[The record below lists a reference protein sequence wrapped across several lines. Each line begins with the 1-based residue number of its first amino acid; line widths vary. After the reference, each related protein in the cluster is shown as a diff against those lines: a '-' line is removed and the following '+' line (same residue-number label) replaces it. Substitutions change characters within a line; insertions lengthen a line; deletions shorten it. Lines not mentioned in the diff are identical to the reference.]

1 LFLEAISGSTDLRLQ
16 KSKTGSSFLTRGRD
30 MTIDITQSI
39 EATAHYY
46 GDEADEMRAY
56 LKDGETRALAL
67 DNRGPIVFDDK
78 GDLDA
83 SIREAYSKYGFYI
96 FENVL
101 SAEELND
108 VKADLDA
115 IRDIFPTGPDSKVNH
130 RGEPALGADN
140 KALNLIWSKP
150 LGDPLGGTK
159 LANGRHEVK
168 MFEPEAKADTPE
180 SAPFLLLGSL
190 QFSDACLRVY
200 GHPGLLKVAEAIN
213 GADFAPF
220 NEALFIKDPGI
231 GAAVSWHQDGVTHW
245 DNPDFDQDIHGF
257 NFMAQVFGSTA
268 VNGVWVLPGTHKHGK
283 LDIADLVGS
292 SGSERLEGAVPIV
305 CNPGDV
311 AICNRQLL
319 HGSFPNC
326 GFEPRVT
333 VNFGFHRRSSVLG
346 VDGGGIHSAR
356 QVFDE
361 EVVTRRS
368 RTIGYAIDA
377 RKQRFPDE
385 EPYCYQPLADKASEY
400 VWNDAARADLKDYNL
415 EDLSI

>member
-1 LFLEAISGSTDLRLQ
+1 
-16 KSKTGSSFLTRGRD
+16 
-30 MTIDITQSI
+30 MTIDIAKSI
-39 EATAHYY
+39 EATANYY
-46 GDEADEMRAY
+46 GDEADEMRTY

-101 SAEELND
+101 SAEELKD
-108 VKADLDA
+108 VKADLEA

-168 MFEPEAKADTPE
+168 MFEPEAKADTPK

-200 GHPGLLKVAEAIN
+200 GHPELLKVAEAIN

-377 RKQRFPDE
+377 RKQRFPEE

-400 VWNDAARADLKDYNL
+400 VWDDAARADLKDYNL